1 MVSYL
6 LLLKPSSGSLL
17 KGKNKR
23 AEHEIVFGLMHNKE
37 TFILDCLV

>member
-17 KGKNKR
+17 KGKK
-23 AEHEIVFGLMHNKE
+23 
-37 TFILDCLV
+37 